1 METVMQNRTAVAN
14 AEPVVAIVGADI
26 RVSAAALPFEVFR
39 ALADHLTFPNP
50 ERRALER
57 AGRYAPH
64 LPETVQAYWYDGDA
78 LVLPRGVGS
87 MLRELLGDG
96 LVVQRFTKTQTPV
109 AVSFRGRLRSYQQR
123 A

>member
-50 ERRALER
+50 ERRALVR
-57 AGRYAPH
+57 DGRYALT
-64 LPETVQAYWYDGDA
+64 LPATVAAYWCGGVR
-78 LVLPRGVGS
+78 LVPPRGGGS
-87 MLRELLGDG
+87 MLRERRGD
-96 LVVQRFTKTQTPV
+96 
-109 AVSFRGRLRSYQQR
+109 RLEV
-123 A
+123 